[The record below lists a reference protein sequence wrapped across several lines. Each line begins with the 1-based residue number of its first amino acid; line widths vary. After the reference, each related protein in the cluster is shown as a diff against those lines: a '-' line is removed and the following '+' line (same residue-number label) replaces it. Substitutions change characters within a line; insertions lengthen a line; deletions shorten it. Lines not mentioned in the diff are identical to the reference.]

1 MPRQKHENK
10 ILLFDIDHTLLE
22 SGGAGFRA
30 MNRAFSEVYGVDDAT
45 RGIVPDGKTDPML
58 LREAIAAMTHAPEDG
73 EAAIHQLTELYLRLL
88 PQEMTTPPARLMPG
102 VPELL
107 AALSTRRSVLL
118 GLLTGNFQPTAYVK
132 LEVFGLDGF
141 FDFGAFGSDSSDRIE
156 LPPIAVA
163 RAEELTGQTIG
174 LGPHVVII
182 GDTQRDIHCALAWG
196 ATAVGVAT
204 GRSTVDEL
212 RNAGAHHVFEDLSDT
227 DVVLRVLGEPRN
239 PGSGDR
245 GAARSAQR

>member
-1 MPRQKHENK
+1 MK

-30 MNRAFSEVYGVDDAT
+30 MNRAFSELYGIDDAT

-58 LREAIAAMTHAPEDG
+58 LREAIAAMTGAPEDEG
-73 EAAIHQLTELYLRLL
+73 AAIRRLTGLYLRLL
-88 PQEMTTPPARLMPG
+88 PKEMTAPPARLMPG
-102 VPELL
+102 VRELL
-107 AALSTRRSVLL
+107 AALTTHRAVLL
-118 GLLTGNFQPTAYVK
+118 GLLTGNFQQTAYAK
-132 LEVFGLDGF
+132 LEVFGLGGF
-141 FDFGAFGSDSSDRIE
+141 FGFGAFGSDSSDRVE

-163 RAEELTGQTIG
+163 RAEELTGRTIG

-204 GRSTVDEL
+204 GRSTVNDL
-212 RNAGAHHVFEDLSDT
+212 RNAGAHHVFKDLSDT
-227 DVVLRVLGEPRN
+227 GAVLRVLGDSA
-239 PGSGDR
+239 PG
-245 GAARSAQR
+245 